1 MQTPNPT
8 RMRLGALALGISALL
23 FLAFG
28 LFHPVSSL
36 DLSQP
41 DEAARNFGSTTFV
54 LTDSL
59 LIVAFTLLPFAVL
72 TLYAYLANS
81 NVERWRFAAL
91 VLLLGAIGPFQ
102 AFSGVGT
109 FAFSAASQ
117 VYLQG
122 NPGAL
127 EVLRALT
134 QGPSVP
140 FGLLGVL
147 LLVLGSISLAV
158 AIWRSGTLPKWAG
171 VLYALGF
178 VLFIGAVS
186 SPASVQKVFRIV
198 DGLLGGI
205 GGVWLA
211 WSIWRKP
218 QGAG

>member
-8 RMRLGALALGISALL
+8 RLRLGALTLGLSALL
-23 FLAFG
+23 FLAFQ

-36 DLSQP
+36 DLSKP
-41 DEAARNFGSTTFV
+41 DDAARTFGSTVFV

-59 LIVAFTLLPFAVL
+59 LIVAFTLLPFGVL
-72 TLYAYLANS
+72 TLYAYLVNS
-81 NVERWRFAAL
+81 KVERWIFVAM
-91 VLLLGAIGPFQ
+91 VLLLAALGPFQ
-102 AFSGVGT
+102 AFSGVGA

-122 NPGAL
+122 NQGAL
-127 EVLRALT
+127 EVLKALT

-140 FGLLGVL
+140 FGLFGVL
-147 LLVLGSISLAV
+147 LLVVGSIALAL

-178 VLFIGAVS
+178 ILFIVAVS
-186 SPASVQKVFRIV
+186 SPSSVQKIFRIV
-198 DGLLGGI
+198 DGLLGGL
-205 GGVWLA
+205 GGIWLA

-218 QGAG
+218 LGAG